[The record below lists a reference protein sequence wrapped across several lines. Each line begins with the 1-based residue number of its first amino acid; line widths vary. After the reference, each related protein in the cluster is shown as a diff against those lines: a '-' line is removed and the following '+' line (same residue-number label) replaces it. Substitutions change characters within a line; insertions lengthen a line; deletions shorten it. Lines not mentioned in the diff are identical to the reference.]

1 MAARAVLAV
10 IAVATVIGLTACASA
25 TPGRTTAG
33 STAHKASAG
42 AGHTASAGA
51 SASQQPTATGQASAG
66 ASLCANDRGVDRVVV
81 SRGASP
87 HEVTL
92 RGETQ
97 VRALA
102 TALCALPPM
111 ATGQPCLAA
120 TGGSVRLVFAAGEQ
134 GFPPVSV
141 QESGCRSV
149 TGIGPTRS
157 WSASSPFGQLL
168 SEAVGGVGRLVPG
181 THPSSVPTGP

>member
-1 MAARAVLAV
+1 MAARAVLAL

-25 TPGRTTAG
+25 SHQA
-33 STAHKASAG
+33 A
-42 AGHTASAGA
+42 
-51 SASQQPTATGQASAG
+51 ATGQASPG

-81 SRGASP
+81 SPPSSPREITLHGA
-87 HEVTL
+87 
-92 RGETQ
+92 TQ

-102 TALCALPPM
+102 TALCTLPPM
-111 ATGQPCLAA
+111 TSGQSCPAA
-120 TGGSVRLVFAAGEQ
+120 SGGSVRLVFTAGEQ

-149 TGIGPTRS
+149 TGAGPVRS
-157 WSASSPFGQLL
+157 WSASSPFGQQL

-181 THPSSVPTGP
+181 THPSSVPIGP

>member
-1 MAARAVLAV
+1 MASRAVLAL
-10 IAVATVIGLTACASA
+10 IAMATLIGLTACASA
-25 TPGRTTAG
+25 GGTT
-33 STAHKASAG
+33 SAG

-51 SASQQPTATGQASAG
+51 GATQRSAATGQASPG
-66 ASLCANDRGVDRVVV
+66 AALCANDQGVDRVEV
-81 SRGASP
+81 SQASSA

-92 RGETQ
+92 WGATQ

-102 TALCALPPM
+102 TALCALPRM
-111 ATGQPCLAA
+111 AAGQACPAA
-120 TGGSVRLVFAAGEQ
+120 SGGSVRLVFADGET

-168 SEAVGGVGRLVPG
+168 SEAVGGVGRLDPG

>member
-1 MAARAVLAV
+1 MAARAVLAL

-25 TPGRTTAG
+25 SHQA
-33 STAHKASAG
+33 A
-42 AGHTASAGA
+42 
-51 SASQQPTATGQASAG
+51 ATGQASPG

-81 SRGASP
+81 SPPSSP
-87 HEVTL
+87 HEITL
-92 RGETQ
+92 HGATQ

-102 TALCALPPM
+102 TALCTLPPM
-111 ATGQPCLAA
+111 TSGQSCPAA
-120 TGGSVRLVFAAGEQ
+120 PGGSVRLVFTAGKQ

-149 TGIGPTRS
+149 TGAGPVRS
-157 WSASSPFGQLL
+157 WSASSPFGQQL

-181 THPSSVPTGP
+181 THPSSVPNGS